1 MPQFYRHSSMHSW
14 PLLGLA
20 ASSRRSRLR
29 ENRNRT
35 ATVEEG
41 PGNWTVEVCNEQG
54 YAASREGHGRS
65 PEGHTEIR
73 RADEGEIAPA
83 GARTDARTDEQASAR
98 QGLTGNASCGI
109 LKTKTDAAGVSK
121 KEERG

>member
-29 ENRNRT
+29 ENLNRT

-65 PEGHTEIR
+65 PEGPTEIR

-83 GARTDARTDEQASAR
+83 GAISPSRS
-98 QGLTGNASCGI
+98 
-109 LKTKTDAAGVSK
+109 
-121 KEERG
+121 EEHTSELQSRENLV

>member
-14 PLLGLA
+14 PLLGPA

-29 ENRNRT
+29 ENLNRT

-54 YAASREGHGRS
+54 DAASREGHGQS
-65 PEGHTEIR
+65 PEGHADLG
-73 RADEGEIAPA
+73 RADEGESASA
-83 GARTDARTDEQASAR
+83 GARSDEQVSAR
-98 QGLTGNASCGI
+98 QVLTGNA
-109 LKTKTDAAGVSK
+109 
-121 KEERG
+121 RGARSFTLAPLSLF